1 MGFRSLPLNACSSQ
15 SASGR
20 FPLESVV
27 MQQRIINRVEDSP
40 RYLRE
45 IQARP
50 RAAQAQPFEPLRV
63 CVGVGGVSA
72 TI

>member
-1 MGFRSLPLNACSSQ
+1 
-15 SASGR
+15 
-20 FPLESVV
+20 